1 MNKWSP
7 ERAEA
12 IRQFIDEYF
21 MENRKSPTVRDI
33 AAGTGISKTSVQ
45 RYLTDMKEHGEIEY
59 NGRRSI
65 GTNLSRNMFETTPA
79 IRYDSTVSCGLP
91 SEPNVEE
98 AEIIPLPTALVG
110 DGKFFIL
117 TAKGDSMTGIGVDDG
132 DLVIVREQNTCR
144 DGDYA
149 VVLVNGT
156 ETLLKTITY
165 LPDNEVLTE
174 RQVRKPQYL
183 CGFRDFPNRINLP
196 LYTKFTPIGAKN
208 GAETKKSHNFK
219 FHTAPEKLRLFR
231 SFFHFS

>member
-12 IRQFIDEYF
+12 IRQFTDKDF
-21 MENRKSPTVRDI
+21 MENRKSPPTTRDI
-33 AAGTGISKTSVQ
+33 VSGTGISKTSVQ

-65 GTNLSRNMFETTPA
+65 GTNLLRNMFETTPA
-79 IRYDSTVSCGLP
+79 TRYDSTVSCGLP

-110 DGKFFIL
+110 EGKFFIL

-132 DLVIVREQNTCR
+132 DLVIVRDQNTCR

-156 ETLLKTITY
+156 ETLLKTVTY
-165 LPDNEVLTE
+165 LLDKKAYLLHTENPDYDVRIE
-174 RQVRKPQYL
+174 RNVQIQGIATQV
-183 CGFRDFPNRINLP
+183 I
-196 LYTKFTPIGAKN
+196 
-208 GAETKKSHNFK
+208 KK
-219 FHTAPEKLRLFR
+219 L
-231 SFFHFS
+231 

>member
-98 AEIIPLPTALVG
+98 ADIIPLPTALVG
-110 DGKFFIL
+110 EGRFFIL
-117 TAKGDSMTGIGVDDG
+117 PAKGES
-132 DLVIVREQNTCR
+132 
-144 DGDYA
+144 
-149 VVLVNGT
+149 
-156 ETLLKTITY
+156 
-165 LPDNEVLTE
+165 LTE
-174 RQVRKPQYL
+174 NVISSVGSEIFTKGSASDCPFSQIVSPIVTSPIPL
-183 CGFRDFPNRINLP
+183 IAIIFP
-196 LYTKFTPIGAKN
+196 
-208 GAETKKSHNFK
+208 AELSVTGLRSRPSNSYRE
-219 FHTAPEKLRLFR
+219 TAFALRGGSSVVWKLLTSISWF
-231 SFFHFS
+231 

>member
-1 MNKWSP
+1 
-7 ERAEA
+7 
-12 IRQFIDEYF
+12 

-79 IRYDSTVSCGLP
+79 IHYDSTVSCGLP

-110 DGKFFIL
+110 EGKFFIL

-165 LPDNEVLTE
+165 LPEQKAYLLHAENPDYDDRIE
-174 RQVRKPQYL
+174 RNVQIQGVATQV
-183 CGFRDFPNRINLP
+183 I
-196 LYTKFTPIGAKN
+196 
-208 GAETKKSHNFK
+208 KK
-219 FHTAPEKLRLFR
+219 L
-231 SFFHFS
+231 